1 MQTERWLSFLGLI
14 RKAGK
19 ISLGEQNTGKAAQ
32 QKKAKLIILADDA
45 SPNASKRALSFA
57 NVSGCILITVPAD
70 KNTLGEALGS
80 SPFAMAAIC
89 DSGLANAFQRI
100 INQCD

>member
-1 MQTERWLSFLGLI
+1 MQSERWLSFLGLI

-19 ISLGEQNTGKAAQ
+19 ISLGEQNTGNAVR
-32 QKKAKLIILADDA
+32 QKKARLIIVAEDA
-45 SPNASKRALSFA
+45 SPNALKRAQSFA
-57 NVSGCILITVPAD
+57 ASSGCALLNVPAD

-89 DSGLANAFQRI
+89 DSGFADAFHSI

>member
-1 MQTERWLSFLGLI
+1 MQSERWLSFLGLI

-19 ISLGEQNTGKAAQ
+19 ISTGEQNTGKAVL
-32 QKKAKLIILADDA
+32 QKKAKLIILAEDA
-45 SPNASKRALSFA
+45 SPNAAKRALSFA
-57 NVSGCILITVPAD
+57 EASGCVLVTVPAD

-89 DSGLANAFQRI
+89 DSGFADAFQRI
-100 INQCD
+100 INQSD

>member
-19 ISLGEQNTGKAAQ
+19 ISVGEQKTGGAARQ
-32 QKKAKLIILADDA
+32 QKAKLIILAEDA
-45 SPNASKRALSFA
+45 SDNAIKRAEHFA
-57 NVSGCILITVPAD
+57 SIAKCRLLAVPSD
-70 KNTLGEALGS
+70 KITLGEALGT

-89 DSGLANAFQRI
+89 DSGFAAAFQDI
-100 INQCD
+100 IKQCD